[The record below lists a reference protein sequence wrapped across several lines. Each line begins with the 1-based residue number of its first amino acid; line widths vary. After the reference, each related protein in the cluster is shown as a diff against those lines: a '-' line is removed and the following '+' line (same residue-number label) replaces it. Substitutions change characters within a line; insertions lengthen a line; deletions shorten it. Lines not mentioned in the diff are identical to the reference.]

1 MNSVIN
7 WVKTNPT
14 KVLTGMTIFGIAV
27 STFMAFRTGTKAGRI
42 MDSVKKDWAEAGS
55 DKETKKEI
63 IEDVCFEIGPSAVAT
78 AIVFCLTIAC
88 CIKNHKINSATIAKF
103 STIAGIATKQI
114 SDINEELIETLGEKR
129 AKQISDKAYQRRWSK
144 EHPNKGSE
152 IKYIYDCGG
161 DVFCGDTFCNVYF
174 TSTYEKLNQAIENL
188 SYQCA
193 EEGQVNLN
201 DLFSKLGGID
211 YIPICDSVVWTYRS
225 LRFEVDN
232 FGNKIPRLPI
242 YTTTFIAW
250 NDRPCLGLR
259 YDVNI

>member
-1 MNSVIN
+1 MSSVIN
-7 WVKTNPT
+7 WVKSNPS
-14 KVLTGMTIFGIAV
+14 KVLTGITIFGLTV
-27 STFMAFRTGTKAGRI
+27 STLMAFRTGTKAGRI

-55 DKETKKEI
+55 DKELKKEI
-63 IEDVCFEIGPSAVAT
+63 IEDVAFEIGPPAIAT
-78 AIVFCLTIAC
+78 AIIFGLTIAC
-88 CIKNHKINSATIAKF
+88 CVKNHKLNSATIAKF

-114 SDINEELIETLGEKR
+114 TDINEELIDTLGEKR
-129 AKQISDKAYQRRWSK
+129 AKQISDKAYQRRWNK

-174 TSTYEKLNQAIENL
+174 TSTHERLNQAIENL
-188 SYQCA
+188 SYQCSV
-193 EEGQVNLN
+193 EGKVNLN
-201 DLFSKLGGID
+201 DLLMKIGVD
-211 YIPICDSVVWTYRS
+211 YIPICDSVVWTERS

-232 FGNKIPRLPI
+232 FGNRIPRLPI

-250 NDRPCLGLR
+250 NGKPCIGLR